1 MSLVALLGYNIVEA
15 AYAIKYPRAPLAPIA
30 SPAKPRT
37 QASSLATP
45 TRAFKVLS
53 PHVREA
59 ALVPMKGDPDP
70 LADYPTGTKA
80 FRIFAIG
87 LHIPRPLVRALCPVA
102 YIHAVASVALLDAS
116 IILDNYAVIVD
127 LRVSCD
133 SQSRYFCIPGKAYL
147 CGCWTYV
154 ILYLVGQHALMRI
167 QVLWMGP
174 TFHEL
179 CRTIQQTIKF
189 GAVSGVLI
197 QWLASMSSNC
207 KVKNLTSR
215 CDDC

>member
-1 MSLVALLGYNIVEA
+1 MSLVALLGYNIAEA

-59 ALVPMKGDPDP
+59 ALVPMNGDSDL

-80 FRIFAIG
+80 FRVLAIS
-87 LHIPRPLVRALCPVA
+87 LHVPRPFVRALCPVT
-102 YIHAVASVALLDAS
+102 YIHAVASVALLVAS
-116 IILDNYAVIVD
+116 IILDNHAVIVD
-127 LRVSCD
+127 LRLSCD
-133 SQSRYFCIPGKAYL
+133 SQSCHLCIPGKAYL
-147 CGCWTYV
+147 CRCWAYV
-154 ILYLVGQHALMRI
+154 IMYFVGPHVLMRI
-167 QVLWMGP
+167 QVPWMGR

-179 CRTIQQTIKF
+179 CRTTQQTIKS
-189 GAVSGVLI
+189 GVVSGVLL
-197 QWLASMSSNC
+197 QWLAGC
-207 KVKNLTSR
+207 QVIVQYKN
-215 CDDC
+215 